1 MPNPIPFKIFSSS
14 FTKTISSGCDTEFF
28 KPIVVGTGMA
38 VAQNNG
44 NLVITTGTTAN
55 AETIL
60 RTPREFNGQ
69 FTLREAMTLS
79 QRIANNTVSVEM
91 VDVIGDNLDF
101 VINSTTSVTVTIP
114 NNPFND
120 FNIGQSVSFGALT
133 GTAGTIPGRYAIASV
148 SGDNVTFTVSG
159 FPASGSGTVSLY
171 GWNFIRLAY
180 DGTTATNAKFD
191 CGRNGWASGDT
202 TLTINTTSSP
212 GHAAVV
218 NVDDGI
224 VAVLD
229 QLLASTV
236 NIHLSPR
243 GSRAAN
249 VPNDDVAM
257 VIQIRATNGS
267 TAPAST
273 TTATIGFVKY
283 EPYDAESVSIASVR
297 PQSFNHALPVTVV
310 SGIASSNRVAV
321 SIDGAGITGSTSL
334 NTQGAAAHDAVIAGN
349 PNYMGGIARTA
360 NATGVAN
367 GDAAG
372 ALMNVVGAQVMLP
385 YAIPE
390 STWQY
395 GSSTAVTN
403 TTDVA
408 VKAAAAAGIRNYMT
422 GLQYHNTSAT
432 ASTIVVKDG
441 STVIWACQAPASM
454 TAPANIQFPV
464 PLRGTAATALNV
476 AMLTTATNTFVAAQ
490 GFIAP

>member
-1 MPNPIPFKIFSSS
+1 MPNPIPFKPFYAS
-14 FTKTISSGCDTEFF
+14 FTKTIVNDVDREYFL
-28 KPIVVGTGMA
+28 PIVVGAGQTIG
-38 VAQNNG
+38 QNNG

-60 RTPREFNGQ
+60 RSPRSFNNQ
-69 FTLREAMTLS
+69 FTFREAMILS
-79 QRIANNTVSVEM
+79 QRIANNTVAFEM
-91 VDVIGDNLDF
+91 VDVIGDALAF
-101 VINSTTSVTVTIP
+101 TINSTTSVTVTIP
-114 NNPFND
+114 NNPFNAQ
-120 FNIGQSVSFGALT
+120 NVGQSVSFGALT

-148 SGDNVTFTVSG
+148 SGNNVTFTVVG

-180 DGTTATNAKFD
+180 DGTTATSVKLDAA
-191 CGRNGWASGDT
+191 RNGWASGDT
-202 TLTINTTSSP
+202 TLTINTSASP

-224 VAVLD
+224 VAVMD
-229 QLLASTV
+229 QLLASATG
-236 NIHLSPR
+236 LQLTTR

-249 VPNDDVAM
+249 VPNDDVQLY
-257 VIQIRATNGS
+257 IQVRATNGTS
-267 TAPAST
+267 APAST
-273 TTATIGFVKY
+273 TTATIGFVKL
-283 EPYDAESVSIASVR
+283 EPYNAESVSIASVR
-297 PQSFNHALPVTVV
+297 PQSSNHALPVIGT
-310 SGIASSNRVAV
+310 GTSNRLPVDIQTSAT
-321 SIDGAGITGSTSL
+321 GTGSITI
-334 NTQGAAAHDAVIAGN
+334 QGTAAHDAVAVGN
-349 PNYMGGIARTA
+349 PVMTGAIARTSNAVAAASGDVVTALA
-360 NATGVAN
+360 NLVGVP
-367 GDAAG
+367 
-372 ALMNVVGAQVMLP
+372 VMLP

-403 TTDVA
+403 TSDVA
-408 VKAAAAAGIRNYMT
+408 VKAAAAAGIRNYVT

-432 ASTIVVKDG
+432 SSTIVVKDG
-441 STVIWACQAPASM
+441 ATVIWACQAPASM